1 MIQPNYGNL
10 LGFSQAENIMRDYND
25 LPDSVEFSATKR
37 LESKDKIR
45 FPLIY
50 PELEDYFPK
59 ERETLCLNESFSKY
73 QDIKTDHLLVVS
85 RCENGK
91 NALAYY
97 ERGKLKLATYVSIG
111 KPWTKTITGSFPL
124 KHSAIF
130 RRSRKYKNAAM
141 PYALHIKGGYF
152 LHQGRSDGKPRSHWC
167 VRVPGLHQKRIYEH
181 LPKTTPDENSKK
193 IWVPTIILEGLYT
206 PTLSPLHSKKK
217 DSHTETTSF
226 Q

>member
-50 PELEDYFPK
+50 PELEGYFPK

-73 QDIKTDHLLVVS
+73 QDIKANHLFVVS
-85 RCENGK
+85 RCKNGK

-97 ERGKLKLATYVSIG
+97 EYRKLKLATYVSIG
-111 KPWTKTITGSFPL
+111 KP
-124 KHSAIF
+124 
-130 RRSRKYKNAAM
+130 
-141 PYALHIKGGYF
+141 
-152 LHQGRSDGKPRSHWC
+152 
-167 VRVPGLHQKRIYEH
+167 
-181 LPKTTPDENSKK
+181 
-193 IWVPTIILEGLYT
+193 
-206 PTLSPLHSKKK
+206 
-217 DSHTETTSF
+217 
-226 Q
+226 

>member
-10 LGFSQAENIMRDYND
+10 LGFSQAENIMRDYNG

-50 PELEDYFPK
+50 PELEGYFPK

-73 QDIKTDHLLVVS
+73 QDIKAAHLLVVS

-111 KPWTKTITGSFPL
+111 KP
-124 KHSAIF
+124 
-130 RRSRKYKNAAM
+130 
-141 PYALHIKGGYF
+141 
-152 LHQGRSDGKPRSHWC
+152 
-167 VRVPGLHQKRIYEH
+167 
-181 LPKTTPDENSKK
+181 
-193 IWVPTIILEGLYT
+193 
-206 PTLSPLHSKKK
+206 
-217 DSHTETTSF
+217 
-226 Q
+226 

>member
-10 LGFSQAENIMRDYND
+10 LGFSQAENIMRDYNG

-50 PELEDYFPK
+50 PELEGYFPK

-111 KPWTKTITGSFPL
+111 KP
-124 KHSAIF
+124 
-130 RRSRKYKNAAM
+130 
-141 PYALHIKGGYF
+141 
-152 LHQGRSDGKPRSHWC
+152 
-167 VRVPGLHQKRIYEH
+167 
-181 LPKTTPDENSKK
+181 
-193 IWVPTIILEGLYT
+193 
-206 PTLSPLHSKKK
+206 
-217 DSHTETTSF
+217 
-226 Q
+226 